1 MEPYTIT
8 QVTHHN
14 QMHWE
19 QLLAG
24 GSESWI
30 LILRSGRRWCGAISC
45 VPWNQGVY
53 EEAKD
58 KTKVGM
64 LRIWCEKNW
73 DWRIFR
79 DVGIG
84 GTGMIQWW
92 FMIIIV
98 SISRNFGL
106 WIAQF
111 RRERGRVMQTWWNLF
126 SSHASG
132 WDTHRTRGGRNH
144 RFTRL
149 HRWWK
154 SWRMRMMTTTSP
166 TQPKWIWSSSRSLS
180 VISDYSEFMLFLYSR
195 WESAVPHCCLKS
207 RARAIPCRRVA
218 AEYGSFQMAKPS
230 KDCVEHI
237 NRIARVLAQPR
248 GNLLLVG
255 VGGSGRSSCAK
266 ICFLVATSHRGK
278 MGKIVAMGGMK
289 IQISYGITWDSKS
302 GARLKLET
310 YGRYHYQ

>member
-1 MEPYTIT
+1 
-8 QVTHHN
+8 
-14 QMHWE
+14 
-19 QLLAG
+19 
-24 GSESWI
+24 
-30 LILRSGRRWCGAISC
+30 
-45 VPWNQGVY
+45 
-53 EEAKD
+53 
-58 KTKVGM
+58 M
-64 LRIWCEKNW
+64 LRYDAIYLGLEDFLGCWREK
-73 DWRIFR
+73 F
-79 DVGIG
+79 
-84 GTGMIQWW
+84 GMIQWW
-92 FMIIIV
+92 FMI
-98 SISRNFGL
+98 FFFLQFPGKGL

-111 RRERGRVMQTWWNLF
+111 LRERGRVMETWWNLF

-132 WDTHRTRGGRNH
+132 WDTHRTRGGGNH

-180 VISDYSEFMLFLYSR
+180 VISDYFGFMLFLYSR
-195 WESAVPHCCLKS
+195 WESAVPHCCLES
-207 RARAIPCRRVA
+207 RASAIPCRRVA
-218 AEYGSFQMAKPS
+218 AEYGSFQTAKPL

-278 MGKIVAMGGMK
+278 MVKLWLWEAWRFKFLNELLG
-289 IQISYGITWDSKS
+289 IQNQVPGW
-302 GARLKLET
+302 RLKLVEGIIINKHMHILMSFACFFGGASILRCLHVRAKT
-310 YGRYHYQ
+310 LHPHRVDDGWQSYG